1 MRPATGLRKGG
12 GGEGSVHALRAG
24 FGDTAAAMRRPVLA
38 ALLTPLLWLCACG
51 ERAPDDPLARIRSR
65 GALVVATEA
74 EFKPFEYVTPTGE
87 IVGFDVDLVRAL
99 AEDLGVTLV
108 LRNVRF
114 ESIVAELAT
123 GKVDLIASGMTVTP
137 ERAKSVLFS
146 EPYFFTKTC
155 LLVSSKRRDDVRSI
169 ADLNRPERVLAVKE
183 STTGATTA
191 ALRCPKARIVSH
203 KTENAAA
210 LDVAEGR
217 ADAFLYDLSSV
228 REHQRQHPDATFLLE
243 EPVTYEPYALAV
255 RPDEPALKARVDA
268 LLRALRADGRL
279 EAIFRRHAPEG
290 SLEAR

>member
-1 MRPATGLRKGG
+1 MRHPALTSL
-12 GGEGSVHALRAG
+12 V
-24 FGDTAAAMRRPVLA
+24 F
-38 ALLTPLLWLCACG
+38 ALLGLAACG
-51 ERAPDDPLARIRSR
+51 ERAADDPLQRIRSR
-65 GALVVATEA
+65 GALIVATEA

-87 IVGFDVDLVRAL
+87 IVGFDVDLARAV
-99 AEDLGVTLV
+99 AEDLGVSLV

-114 ESIVAELAT
+114 ESIIAELAT
-123 GKVDLIASGMTVTP
+123 GKVDLIASGMTVTE
-137 ERAKSVLFS
+137 ERSRSVLFS

-155 LLVSSKRRDDVRSI
+155 LLVSRKRREDVRSI
-169 ADLNRPERVLAVKE
+169 ADLDRPDRVLAVKE

-217 ADAFLYDLSSV
+217 ADAFLYDLTSV
-228 REHQRQHPDATFLLE
+228 REHQRQHPEATFLLE
-243 EPVTYEPYALAV
+243 EPVTFEPYALAV

-268 LLRALRADGRL
+268 VLRALRAGGGL

-290 SLEAR
+290 TLEAR